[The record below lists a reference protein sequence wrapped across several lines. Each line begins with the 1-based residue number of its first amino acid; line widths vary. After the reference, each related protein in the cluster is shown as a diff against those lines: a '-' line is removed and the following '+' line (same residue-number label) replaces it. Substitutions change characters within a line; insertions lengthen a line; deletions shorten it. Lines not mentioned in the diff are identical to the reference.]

1 MDEAGC
7 EPQLW
12 TCRPSSVSPPP
23 PLAQPVTIP
32 ARAQGDRISEL
43 SQEEREAEPGRA
55 RERAREKEGGREGGR
70 EVISERERRGER
82 RRREGISERE
92 EEVANRQLD
101 KVQPLFVA
109 QGLFAT

>member
-55 RERAREKEGGREGGR
+55 RERAREKEGGREGIR
-70 EVISERERRGER
+70 ERERRGER
-82 RRREGISERE
+82 RRREGSSERE
-92 EEVANRQLD
+92 EENRQLD
-101 KVQPLFVA
+101 KVHHLFVA
-109 QGLFAT
+109 QGLFAA